1 MQQNYDVRIK
11 KIDPLVTPAT
21 LEHKYP
27 VSEEVALSIAKSRE
41 TVNAII
47 KGTDPRLLAI
57 VGPCSIHDHNGAV
70 DYASRLRE
78 LSDEVKDEMF
88 VVMRTY
94 FEKPR
99 TILGWKGFI
108 LDPKMDGSYDIGLG
122 LEQARSL
129 LLEIT
134 SMGLPVGCEVLDPFV
149 PQYIDELMS
158 WSSIGART
166 TESQTHRNLASGL
179 SVAVGFKNSTSGDLT
194 NAINAVKSA
203 ASPASFIGIDKDGR
217 NVILRTTGN
226 DCCHLILRGGDQS
239 PNYYEDDVE
248 LARQKMVDAGLTPAI
263 IIDCSHGNSR
273 KNPERQKRVLRSV
286 VDQRVWGESSIK
298 GFMLESNLFG
308 GSQRIPEDSSCLKYG
323 VSVTDACLGWDDTRK
338 TLLNA
343 CDLLRRAR
351 LDAGMHIR
359 L

>member
-1 MQQNYDVRIK
+1 MQNVDVRIK
-11 KIDPLVTPAT
+11 HIDPLVTPAT
-21 LEHKYP
+21 LAEKYP
-27 VSEEVALSIAKSRE
+27 VSEEVGKSIAASRR

-47 KGTDPRLLAI
+47 KGEDPRLLAI
-57 VGPCSIHDHNGAV
+57 VGPCSIHDHNGAI
-70 DYASRLRE
+70 DYARRLKE
-78 LSDEVKDEMF
+78 LSETVKDEMF

-108 LDPKMDGSYDIGLG
+108 LDPRMDGSYDIGLG

-134 SMGLPVGCEVLDPFV
+134 SLGLPVGCEVLDPFV

-203 ASPASFIGIDKDGR
+203 ASPASFIGIDKEGY

-226 DCCHLILRGGDQS
+226 DCCHLILRGGDQA

-248 LARQKMVDAGLTPAI
+248 LARQKMKDAGLQPSI

-286 VDQRVWGESSIK
+286 IDQRIWGESSLR
-298 GFMLESNLFG
+298 GFMLESNLFAG
-308 GSQRIPEDSSCLKYG
+308 NQRIPEDPKSLRYG
-323 VSVTDACLGWDDTRK
+323 VSVTDACIGWDDTEK
-338 TLLNA
+338 TLLSA
-343 CDLLRRAR
+343 CELLRRAR
-351 LDAGMHIR
+351 LDAGMHNP